1 MASERR
7 QTTLAK
13 YARIQKL
20 QQTGI
25 NNTRLWQVILKVK
38 EDPEIV
44 QEVKSKY
51 TLQKSLAA
59 VADRLGD
66 ERKVQLNLEKPF
78 RRSNVFQ
85 WQISSI
91 PKCLR
96 SFAQT
101 SSGFLQMLQA
111 TYKRKQC
118 TPGSPWSLILNFD
131 EIIPGQILRQDNRR
145 KTWCWYVSFLEF
157 GSEYLA
163 HEAAWVPLGA
173 LRTFIIQQAVGK
185 FSAVAAALL
194 QHMFIDSPYCSE
206 GILLDHIDDGSPAY
220 VFVKFHNPLA
230 DEAGLKYFWSL
241 KGAAGLIPCFEC
253 TNIALREAD
262 PANNL
267 LAHDTTGTLRDIRCP
282 NVAEFKCLEMEDR
295 FTQADVLTGLTHLPA
310 EDFEKV
316 QRSYGL
322 KYNPTGVL
330 WNPSLRP
337 ILAECRNRYD
347 GMHCIL
353 QEGIALK
360 EINFLL
366 LRLSKLPQ
374 PILMPQIRLI
384 CSTDWRAPGEFK
396 KSNHNW
402 KGFSAPLEKGIG
414 KRMNTSA
421 VERAKFFL

>member
-1 MASERR
+1 M
-7 QTTLAK
+7 
-13 YARIQKL
+13 
-20 QQTGI
+20 
-25 NNTRLWQVILKVK
+25 
-38 EDPEIV
+38 
-44 QEVKSKY
+44 
-51 TLQKSLAA
+51 
-59 VADRLGD
+59 
-66 ERKVQLNLEKPF
+66 
-78 RRSNVFQ
+78 
-85 WQISSI
+85 
-91 PKCLR
+91 
-96 SFAQT
+96 
-101 SSGFLQMLQA
+101 
-111 TYKRKQC
+111 
-118 TPGSPWSLILNFD
+118 
-131 EIIPGQILRQDNRR
+131 
-145 KTWCWYVSFLEF
+145 
-157 GSEYLA
+157 
-163 HEAAWVPLGA
+163 
-173 LRTFIIQQAVGK
+173 
-185 FSAVAAALL
+185 
-194 QHMFIDSPYCSE
+194 
-206 GILLDHIDDGSPAY
+206 
-220 VFVKFHNPLA
+220 
-230 DEAGLKYFWSL
+230 
-241 KGAAGLIPCFEC
+241 IPCFEC

-262 PANNL
+262 PENNL

-374 PILMPQIRLI
+374 PILMPQLRLI
-384 CSTDWRAPGEFK
+384 CSTDWRAPGEFFFLK
-396 KSNHNW
+396 KKRSKDNW